1 MSQKIFLLT
10 FEGNCVNFP
19 LELNFFYFKSS
30 SDLKTA
36 SQNRPNTYG
45 PPCIKNWAGQY
56 WWDTLYLANTYEIW
70 LMQLF
75 PRPKS
80 HIRQGPSVATLQF
93 LPAPQ
98 LRLH

>member
-45 PPCIKNWAGQY
+45 PPCIKNIIGR
-56 WWDTLYLANTYEIW
+56 DSIGGTPCIW
-70 LMQLF
+70 LIHTKF
-75 PRPKS
+75 
-80 HIRQGPSVATLQF
+80 G
-93 LPAPQ
+93 
-98 LRLH
+98 